1 MCRRVKVIFGQTDLR
16 PVPASSEVYPAWWRF
31 LHWMAA
37 VISATVAPVRAAA
50 TGAAQCRL
58 AFYNTHTD
66 EHVSLV
72 YRLGADYV
80 TESLTQIKRVL
91 RDQRTD
97 EVWAINLRLFDL
109 LHKLSNSLQARVP
122 FDVISGY
129 RSPLTNATFA
139 SRGDGVAKHS
149 LHIEGKAIDIRV
161 RGLDLPQLGAAA
173 IDLRG
178 GGVAYYSRPDF
189 IRVDVGRVRYW

>member
-1 MCRRVKVIFGQTDLR
+1 
-16 PVPASSEVYPAWWRF
+16 
-31 LHWMAA
+31 MAA
-37 VISATVAPVRAAA
+37 VISATVASVRAVARA
-50 TGAAQCRL
+50 AAQCRL

-66 EHVSLV
+66 ERVSLV

-80 TESLTQIKRVL
+80 TESPTQINRVL
-91 RDQRTD
+91 RNHRTD

-109 LHKLSNSLQARVP
+109 LHTLSNSLQARVP
-122 FDVISGY
+122 FDLIFGY

-139 SRGDGVAKHS
+139 SRGDGVAKRS
-149 LHIEGKAIDIRV
+149 LHIEGKAIDTRL
-161 RGLDLPQLGAAA
+161 RGLDLPQLRVAA

-178 GGVAYYSRPDF
+178 GGVGYYSRPDL